1 MFRFKFLMQSSQ
13 FNSYSE
19 KIEIT
24 SLARKSP
31 WTTNHL
37 LFFLQLHSCWKT
49 DFFLTFGSSSAGCV
63 LLLQVLM
70 INKPNQLPASILVEP
85 ADLRM
90 SLRHILSKFADDSTL
105 SFASPT
111 LVELRKTPHVKG
123 DILCSLS
130 GSSFYFESV
139 LEQVYVP

>member
-1 MFRFKFLMQSSQ
+1 
-13 FNSYSE
+13 
-19 KIEIT
+19 
-24 SLARKSP
+24 
-31 WTTNHL
+31 
-37 LFFLQLHSCWKT
+37 
-49 DFFLTFGSSSAGCV
+49 
-63 LLLQVLM
+63 M

-123 DILCSLS
+123 DVLCSLS